1 MRVRSPLFSQGFFRH
16 LVLQQ
21 GIGQQPLEPA
31 VLGFQLLEAL
41 GVGDAHATEFV
52 APEVVAGL
60 REAVAAT
67 QIRHRQT
74 RLRFPQKAN
83 DLLFR
88 KSLLHVQSPVTWDWT
103 PESVATQI
111 RGDVVNSTSHGL
123 TSNRA
128 LPDEIQM
135 IDDFVKELTAYY
147 KPQSPLEVLQIQRIA
162 FCRAKLAKLIDI
174 EVAGRELYRREIES
188 HPELV
193 FDKLTQYSDT
203 LKHMAVMEL
212 RGESVFKSLHLD
224 KGTLQA
230 IAKEIREFVGTIEA
244 VSDLPKAFPKLCVFL
259 EKYKFGPDISEDLDI
274 DGRLMVFAEMVRI
287 NFVGLNE
294 SNKKIKPGSYEA
306 AILEMD
312 RKDRLVKKLKMKH
325 DRYSQNGLEVYLHS
339 VQIDLNVITD
349 LATNVAH
356 LKTFLQSYEEMK
368 SWMLRSIDLNAQESE
383 RMMRYQTSLEKRLST
398 AIGELLELQKM
409 TQKSSF

>member
-1 MRVRSPLFSQGFFRH
+1 MTDKKINKSTGPKTKAGKAIS
-16 LVLQQ
+16 
-21 GIGQQPLEPA
+21 
-31 VLGFQLLEAL
+31 AL
-41 GVGDAHATEFV
+41 
-52 APEVVAGL
+52 
-60 REAVAAT
+60 
-67 QIRHRQT
+67 
-74 RLRFPQKAN
+74 
-83 DLLFR
+83 
-88 KSLLHVQSPVTWDWT
+88 
-103 PESVATQI
+103 
-111 RGDVVNSTSHGL
+111 NSTSHGL

-193 FDKLTQYSDT
+193 FDKLTQYSET
-203 LKHMAVMEL
+203 LKHMAAMEL
-212 RGESVFKSLHLD
+212 RGESIFKSLNLD

-230 IAKEIREFVGTIEA
+230 IAKEIREFVGTIES

-259 EKYKFGPDISEDLDI
+259 EKYKFGPDISADLDI
-274 DGRLMVFAEMVRI
+274 DARLMVFAEMVRI
-287 NFVGLNE
+287 NFVGLDV

-306 AILEMD
+306 AILEID
-312 RKDRLVKKLKMKH
+312 RKDRLVEKSKMKQ
-325 DRYSQNGLEVYLHS
+325 DRHSQYGQEDYLRL
-339 VQIDLNVITD
+339 VQTDLNVITD
-349 LATNVAH
+349 LASTVAD

>member
-1 MRVRSPLFSQGFFRH
+1 MTIKKPGKATGPKSKAGK
-16 LVLQQ
+16 
-21 GIGQQPLEPA
+21 
-31 VLGFQLLEAL
+31 AL
-41 GVGDAHATEFV
+41 SSLNAT
-52 APEVVAGL
+52 
-60 REAVAAT
+60 
-67 QIRHRQT
+67 
-74 RLRFPQKAN
+74 N
-83 DLLFR
+83 
-88 KSLLHVQSPVTWDWT
+88 
-103 PESVATQI
+103 
-111 RGDVVNSTSHGL
+111 HGL

-128 LPDEIQM
+128 MPDEIQM

-224 KGTLQA
+224 KVTLQA

-244 VSDLPKAFPKLCVFL
+244 ASDLPKAFPKLCVFL
-259 EKYKFGPDISEDLDI
+259 EKYKFGPDISEGLDI
-274 DGRLMVFAEMVRI
+274 DARLMVFAEMVKI
-287 NFVGLNE
+287 NCVGLNE
-294 SNKKIKPGSYEA
+294 SNKKLKPGSFEA
-306 AILEMD
+306 VLMEME
-312 RKDRLVKKLKMKH
+312 RKDRLVEKSKMKQ
-325 DRYSQNGLEVYLHS
+325 DRHSQYGQEDYLRL
-339 VQIDLNVITD
+339 VQTDLNVITD
-349 LATNVAH
+349 LASTVAD